1 MAVRVHYSAPAGAGL
16 SWIDARTALYSWLLA
31 RHESGAL
38 VLSVGGETI
47 GAPFVTHA
55 QALCDDLHWLGLDW
69 DEGPYLQSVRVGVYY
84 QYVQQLV
91 RAGAAAETD
100 LLAADGMPR
109 PFLAAVVDDHD
120 QGITHVVQEHSQ
132 RSRIPA
138 YQQLCEVLDWTPP
151 TFVHLPP
158 LSFDHASARPA
169 SLQVCREQGYLGLAV
184 ANDLAR
190 IGWTP
195 RGKRQLLPL
204 ADLAVRFDVSRLA
217 HRSVAP
223 VPGQLAWFNRR
234 YLNQLG
240 PAERTALMAGWW
252 EQAYG
257 VADRAEGTT
266 LAPEA
271 WQRVLADVV
280 SSEVHALA
288 EVPGKVR
295 FAFVDPVDLAE
306 EAVEVLSRPYAPQV
320 LSVFAERV
328 SRLDPFTYE
337 AIDAA
342 ISALRLE
349 FKAALGIRSRDVLHV
364 IRAVLAG
371 RVDAP
376 CVVAVC
382 QLLGKARC
390 VQRAQQVQQ
399 RVQRAQRVLQVQE
412 RAQQA
417 GERAQ
422 RTQQQASQAQEQA
435 QQARTRAQQARE
447 RAQQTRGRVRQAH
460 KQTQQ
465 AREQASLDEDSAGE
479 GEREWPAP

>member
-38 VLSVGGETI
+38 VLSVADTVGGETI
-47 GAPFVTHA
+47 GAPFIPHA

-69 DEGPYLQSVRVGVYY
+69 DEGPYLQSARADAYRRY
-84 QYVQQLV
+84 DRQLV
-91 RAGAAAETD
+91 RAGGS
-100 LLAADGMPR
+100 ADRMPR
-109 PFLAAVVDDHD
+109 SLLAAVVDDHD
-120 QGITHVVQEHSQ
+120 LGITHVVQEHSQ
-132 RSRIPA
+132 QSRIPA
-138 YQQLCEVLDWTPP
+138 YQQLCEALDWTPP
-151 TFVHLPP
+151 TFVCLPP
-158 LSFDHASARPA
+158 LSSDDRSARPA
-169 SLQVCREQGYLGLAV
+169 SLQACREQGYLGLAV

-271 WQRVLADVV
+271 WRQMLVETVR
-280 SSEVHALA
+280 SEVHALA